1 MIVTEKMA
9 QDAWRVLLSWT
20 PGGLPENPPI
30 PTDEEGVRAAYRTA
44 AKHAHPDV
52 GGDGIGFAAV
62 DRSKH
67 VLLEWI
73 KKPQTARPIHK
84 PEVCPKCDGRG
95 HIVQQRAW
103 RAMRM
108 QCPRCRGAGDLDT
121 EHEQGDL

>member
-9 QDAWRVLLSWT
+9 TEALIVLVTHAGYGPGNGLEQVDLESAKQLYRDAAR
-20 PGGLPENPPI
+20 
-30 PTDEEGVRAAYRTA
+30 R
-44 AKHAHPDV
+44 AHPDA
-52 GGDGIGFAAV
+52 GGKAEDFAAV
-62 DRSKH
+62 DRAKH